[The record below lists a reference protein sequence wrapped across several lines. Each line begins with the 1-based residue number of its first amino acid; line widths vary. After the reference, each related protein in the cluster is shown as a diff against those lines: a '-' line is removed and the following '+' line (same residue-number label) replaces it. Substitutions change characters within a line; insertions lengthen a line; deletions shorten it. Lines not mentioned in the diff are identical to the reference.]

1 MRKLFTFLFASL
13 DGYHERAGHDMS
25 WHLVDDEFDAFD
37 LAQLGEADTFLLG
50 RVTYEQF
57 AEFWPT
63 AEALE
68 VEPVRAK
75 IFNESPKVVVSRTLR
90 EASWENTTI
99 IGSDVDA
106 AIRALKDQP
115 GRDIQVIGSAKLT
128 AYLVQAGLVDEVRVL
143 VNPVL
148 VGSGMPA
155 FPVDRLVSL
164 ELLDTKRFGNGNILL
179 TYHPNHTGTAD

>member
-13 DGYHERAGHDMS
+13 DGYHEKAGHDMS

-50 RVTYEQF
+50 RVTYEGF

-63 AEALE
+63 AQAREM
-68 VEPVRAK
+68 EPVRAK
-75 IFNESPKVVVSRTLR
+75 LFTESPKVVVSRTLR
-90 EASWENTTI
+90 ETSWQNTTI

-106 AIRALKDQP
+106 RIRALKEQP
-115 GRDIQVIGSAKLT
+115 GQAIEVIGSAKLT
-128 AYLVQAGLVDEVRVL
+128 AYLLQAGLVDEVRVL

-148 VGSGMPA
+148 LGAGVPA
-155 FPVDRLVSL
+155 FPVDTMVSL
-164 ELLDTKRFGNGNILL
+164 ELLDTKRFGNGNLL
-179 TYHPNHTGTAD
+179 LSYRPKPADAAG